1 MKTILLF
8 TLVILAVAISGC
20 QDKKKVRNT
29 NTQKETVKVET
40 KAVLIKDTTQ
50 VMETKTATAT
60 TVVKEAPEYL
70 LVGGCFRIKDNADRM
85 LNSLLVE
92 GFPAF
97 IIYEDDYYKV
107 QVGAFRQ
114 LSNAI
119 KMEQKLRKFRY
130 IVAYEGY
137 KTEKEAITAVR
148 KIHKIPG
155 KEETWIYQI
164 K

>member
-1 MKTILLF
+1 MKTILLS

-29 NTQKETVKVET
+29 YTQKETVKVET
-40 KAVLIKDTTQ
+40 KAVLVKDTTQ
-50 VMETKTATAT
+50 VTATEI

-85 LNSLLVE
+85 YDKLHKE
-92 GFPAF
+92 G
-97 IIYEDDYYKV
+97 YT
-107 QVGAFRQ
+107 
-114 LSNAI
+114 NAI
-119 KMEQKLRKFRY
+119 IMPYSRDLY
-130 IVAYEGY
+130 LVAYEGY

>member
-29 NTQKETVKVET
+29 NTQKE
-40 KAVLIKDTTQ
+40 DTIQ
-50 VMETKTATAT
+50 VTETKTVTET

-85 LNSLLVE
+85 YDKLHKE
-92 GFPAF
+92 GYA
-97 IIYEDDYYKV
+97 
-107 QVGAFRQ
+107 
-114 LSNAI
+114 NAI
-119 KMEQKLRKFRY
+119 IMPYSRDLY
-130 IVAYEGY
+130 LVAYEGY
-137 KTEKEAITAVR
+137 KTEKEAIAAVR

>member
-1 MKTILLF
+1 MINQNVVKHENDSTIY
-8 TLVILAVAISGC
+8 TRHPSGC
-20 QDKKKVRNT
+20 NLRMSR
-29 NTQKETVKVET
+29 QKEGK
-40 KAVLIKDTTQ
+40 KHQDTIQ
-50 VMETKTATAT
+50 VTETKTETET

-85 LNSLLVE
+85 YDKLHKE
-92 GFPAF
+92 G
-97 IIYEDDYYKV
+97 YT
-107 QVGAFRQ
+107 
-114 LSNAI
+114 NAI
-119 KMEQKLRKFRY
+119 IMPYSRDLY
-130 IVAYEGY
+130 LVAYEGY

>member
-29 NTQKETVKVET
+29 NTQKEAVKVET
-40 KAVLIKDTTQ
+40 KAVLIKDTIQ
-50 VMETKTATAT
+50 VTETKTVTET

-85 LNSLLVE
+85 YDKE
-92 GFPAF
+92 GYA
-97 IIYEDDYYKV
+97 
-107 QVGAFRQ
+107 
-114 LSNAI
+114 NAMI
-119 KMEQKLRKFRY
+119 MPYSRDLY
-130 IVAYEGY
+130 LVAYEGY
-137 KTEKEAITAVR
+137 KTEKEAIAAVR

>member
-40 KAVLIKDTTQ
+40 KAVLIKDTIQTT
-50 VMETKTATAT
+50 ETVTENTM
-60 TVVKEAPEYL
+60 VKEAPEYFL
-70 LVGGCFRIKDNADRM
+70 IGGCFRIKDNADRM
-85 LNSLLVE
+85 YDKLHKE
-92 GFPAF
+92 GYA
-97 IIYEDDYYKV
+97 
-107 QVGAFRQ
+107 
-114 LSNAI
+114 NAI
-119 KMEQKLRKFRY
+119 IMPYSRDLY
-130 IVAYEGY
+130 LVAYEGY

-148 KIHKIPG
+148 KIHKVPG

>member
-60 TVVKEAPEYL
+60 LIVK
-70 LVGGCFRIKDNADRM
+70 K
-85 LNSLLVE
+85 
-92 GFPAF
+92 
-97 IIYEDDYYKV
+97 YK
-107 QVGAFRQ
+107 
-114 LSNAI
+114 
-119 KMEQKLRKFRY
+119 
-130 IVAYEGY
+130 
-137 KTEKEAITAVR
+137 
-148 KIHKIPG
+148 
-155 KEETWIYQI
+155 
-164 K
+164 

>member
-20 QDKKKVRNT
+20 QDKKKVINT
-29 NTQKETVKVET
+29 NTQKETVKV
-40 KAVLIKDTTQ
+40 DTTQ

-85 LNSLLVE
+85 YDKLHKE
-92 GFPAF
+92 G
-97 IIYEDDYYKV
+97 YT
-107 QVGAFRQ
+107 
-114 LSNAI
+114 NAI
-119 KMEQKLRKFRY
+119 IMPYSRDLY
-130 IVAYEGY
+130 LVAYEGY

>member
-20 QDKKKVRNT
+20 QDKKKTKDT
-29 NTQKETVKVET
+29 NSQKEVVNVEN
-40 KAVLIKDTTQ
+40 KAVFIKDTIQTT
-50 VMETKTATAT
+50 ETVTENTM
-60 TVVKEAPEYL
+60 VKEAPEYL

-85 LNSLLVE
+85 YDKLHKE
-92 GFPAF
+92 G
-97 IIYEDDYYKV
+97 YT
-107 QVGAFRQ
+107 
-114 LSNAI
+114 NAI
-119 KMEQKLRKFRY
+119 IMPYSRDLY
-130 IVAYEGY
+130 LVAYEGY

>member
-20 QDKKKVRNT
+20 QDKKK
-29 NTQKETVKVET
+29 
-40 KAVLIKDTTQ
+40 IKDTTQ

-85 LNSLLVE
+85 YDKLHKE
-92 GFPAF
+92 G
-97 IIYEDDYYKV
+97 YT
-107 QVGAFRQ
+107 
-114 LSNAI
+114 NAI
-119 KMEQKLRKFRY
+119 IMPYSRDLY
-130 IVAYEGY
+130 LVAYEGY